1 LIIFYYFLNRA
12 RNIHSQNLF
21 LAQRQ
26 AVACPALQL
35 LLSTQASLPREV
47 FSLHR
52 LGAALSSA
60 VPLLGVEE
68 LGMQALALPVFL
80 LVVSAVKL
88 MPPFVMTTVVV
99 PADLVL

>member
-1 LIIFYYFLNRA
+1 
-12 RNIHSQNLF
+12 
-21 LAQRQ
+21 
-26 AVACPALQL
+26 LQL

-47 FSLHR
+47 FSLHG

-80 LVVSAVKL
+80 LVVKSAVKL